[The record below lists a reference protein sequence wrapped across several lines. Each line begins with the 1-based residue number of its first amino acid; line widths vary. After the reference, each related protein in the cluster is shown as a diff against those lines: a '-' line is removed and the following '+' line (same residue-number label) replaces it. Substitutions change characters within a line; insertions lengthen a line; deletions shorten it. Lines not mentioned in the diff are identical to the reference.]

1 MSYDRLYYTI
11 GQVSKISGLPQ
22 SVLRYWETVFES
34 LNPPKSD
41 GGTRQYAEND
51 VEIVLEIKKLL
62 YDEGYTIKGAN
73 KHLSRK
79 YTPVDE
85 KKSMYID
92 EKDKSAITIA
102 HSNTISINNS
112 TLKYIKN
119 RINSIIQILEE

>member
-41 GGTRQYAEND
+41 GGTRQYTEND
-51 VEIVLEIKKLL
+51 VEIILEIKKLL

-73 KHLSRK
+73 KHIKGK
-79 YTPVDE
+79 YSTVDE
-85 KKSMYID
+85 AKPINI
-92 EKDKSAITIA
+92 EAKDTT
-102 HSNTISINNS
+102 NTAPENVVNIVDNS
-112 TLKYIKN
+112 TIIHIKE
-119 RINSIIQILEE
+119 RINSIIEMLDE

>member
-41 GGTRQYAEND
+41 GGTRQYTETD

-73 KHLSRK
+73 KHIKSKYLNEAKTDTENNVEKVPDTVNFENKNGMDSDTMDHIRK
-79 YTPVDE
+79 
-85 KKSMYID
+85 
-92 EKDKSAITIA
+92 
-102 HSNTISINNS
+102 
-112 TLKYIKN
+112 
-119 RINSIIQILEE
+119 RINSIIQILDE

>member
-41 GGTRQYAEND
+41 GGTRQYTEND
-51 VEIVLEIKKLL
+51 VEIILEIKKLL

-73 KHLSRK
+73 KHIKGK
-79 YTPVDE
+79 YSTVDE
-85 KKSMYID
+85 AKPINL
-92 EKDKSAITIA
+92 EAKDTT
-102 HSNTISINNS
+102 NTAPENVVNIVDNS
-112 TLKYIKN
+112 TIIHIKE
-119 RINSIIQILEE
+119 RINSIIEMLDE

>member
-41 GGTRQYAEND
+41 GGTRQYTEND
-51 VEIVLEIKKLL
+51 VEIILEIKKLL

-73 KHLSRK
+73 KHIKGK
-79 YTPVDE
+79 YSKVDE
-85 KKSMYID
+85 AKPINI
-92 EKDKSAITIA
+92 EAKDTT
-102 HSNTISINNS
+102 NTAPENVVNIVDNS
-112 TLKYIKN
+112 TIIHIKE
-119 RINSIIQILEE
+119 RINSIIEMLDE